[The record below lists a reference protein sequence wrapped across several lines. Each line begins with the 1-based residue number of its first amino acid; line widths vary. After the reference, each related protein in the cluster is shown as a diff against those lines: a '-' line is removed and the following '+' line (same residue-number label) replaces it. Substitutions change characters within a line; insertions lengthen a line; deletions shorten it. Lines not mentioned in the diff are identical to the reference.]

1 MSRLPSRTLLALAT
15 ALASAAP
22 LSATAQ
28 AHHELRVVKQGLVV
42 ANPPSTPAPETPV
55 TPPPPAGAPTA
66 ELSATSITWD
76 PLVQPVSL
84 GGSDTQSVL
93 LANHGNAALQVSPP
107 SLSGSSQFG
116 VTSSCNGSLAP
127 GLTCSAS
134 VTYSPTA
141 YAAAEGTLTF
151 NTSAGNRAVTLS
163 ALPAYRQ
170 AVVEPTAGADF
181 GSVLVGS
188 SGSLSFTLTN
198 TGSVP
203 LTQVYARG
211 NDATLATA
219 SSGCGTQ
226 ASPLASLAPGASCGI
241 TATWTPATIGA
252 FGAAVVAMNS
262 TGVIAQKTVTGT
274 GLGPQFEITGNPAS
288 TLPFVTTNVG
298 TASPTVAALSLKN
311 SGNLAG
317 TFATPSLGG
326 ANPGDFQVSTNT
338 CTSSVAINGTCT
350 LSFSFTPTSNGAR
363 QATVSVLGQTFTLT
377 GTATSPTTG
386 DGVSKAG
393 ACASGAATG
402 CATWNSAKMATTS
415 FTLSNSNLTYTR
427 GASSGWGFAMATVG
441 KSTGKWYWEVSP
453 SKAGSINTIVGVAT
467 ATSSTT
473 VYPGSPDTTGLGV
486 YAYNGGVYRA
496 GLGTGGSFA
505 SYTGGDVIGFAFD
518 ADVKSLRAYKN
529 GTLVATYTYVTNVGA
544 LYPAAAPFDAANSV
558 TANFGQSSFK
568 YAPPAGY
575 NAGLW

>member
-1 MSRLPSRTLLALAT
+1 MNRLSSRTFFALAAALAT
-15 ALASAAP
+15 AAP

-42 ANPPSTPAPETPV
+42 TNSAATPAPETPV
-55 TPPPPAGAPTA
+55 TPPAGAPTA
-66 ELSATSITWD
+66 ELSATSLTWD

-93 LANHGNAALQVSPP
+93 LANHGNASLQVSQPT
-107 SLSGSSQFG
+107 LSGSSQFG

-151 NTSAGNRAVTLS
+151 NTSAGNRSVALS

-170 AVVEPTAGADF
+170 ALVEPTAGVDF
-181 GSVLVGS
+181 GSVLEGS

-211 NDATLATA
+211 NDATLTTA

-241 TATWTPATIGA
+241 TATWTPAALGA
-252 FGAAVVAMNS
+252 FSAAVVAMNS
-262 TGVIAQKTVTGT
+262 TGVIAQKSVTGT
-274 GLGPQFEITGNPAS
+274 GLGSQFEIMGSPAS

-298 TASPTVAALSLKN
+298 TTSPTVATLSLKN

-326 ANPGDFQVSTNT
+326 ADPGDFQISAST
-338 CTSSVAINGTCT
+338 CTSSVAVNGTCT

-377 GTATSPTTG
+377 GTATMPTTG

-402 CATWNSAKMATTS
+402 CATWDSAKMATTG
-415 FTLSNSNLTYTR
+415 FTLSNGNLTYAR
-427 GASSGWGFAMATVG
+427 GASSGWGMALATVG

-453 SKAGSINTIVGVAT
+453 SKAGSINTVVGVAT
-467 ATSSTT
+467 AASSLST
-473 VYPGSPDTTGLGV
+473 YPGGSGTTGLGV
-486 YAYNGGVYRA
+486 YAYNGNVYRS
-496 GLGTGGSFA
+496 GMGTGGSFVL
-505 SYTGGDVIGFAFD
+505 YTGGDVIGFAFD
-518 ADVKSLRAYKN
+518 ADAKSLSTYKN
-529 GTLVATYTYVTNVGA
+529 GTLVATYTYITSVGA
-544 LYPAAAPFDAANSV
+544 LLPAAAPFDASNSV
-558 TANFGQSSFK
+558 TANFGQSNFK